1 MILISG
7 ILTDERSGHSDS
19 RSHSMGHRVGEDG
32 SGNSVGNGV
41 SDGVSNGVSNCVS
54 NRDSLRVLG
63 SSRVA
68 DIGDKA
74 LKVVGLV
81 VDSLD
86 TAVREVDRVRSLDDS
101 SSIVGLSLVEG
112 SSRVVISNSVV
123 IVVRGDLSKVRGS
136 ITSGMSNSHRVGDG
150 GGSVDQRGVGD
161 DRGSVDN
168 RTSNGVGHGVS
179 DGMGHR
185 VGNHS
190 TGSMEPVRGV
200 RH

>member
-86 TAVREVDRVRSLDDS
+86 TAVREVDRVRSLDNS
-101 SSIVGLSLVEG
+101 SSIIGLSLVEG
-112 SSRVVISNSVV
+112 SSRVVISNS
-123 IVVRGDLSKVRGS
+123 IVVGVGGDLSKVRGS
-136 ITSGMSNSHRVGDG
+136 IAS
-150 GGSVDQRGVGD
+150 GSVDH
-161 DRGSVDN
+161 RGSVD
-168 RTSNGVGHGVS
+168 
-179 DGMGHR
+179 
-185 VGNHS
+185 
-190 TGSMEPVRGV
+190 
-200 RH
+200 